1 MTSRRRDHSRI
12 DTHYGIP
19 GHRTRAKAWGEDSR
33 GVTNDAFGDGIGD
46 GDRDTRSGSV
56 TDLIDVEI
64 ELVRRKT
71 GRSHEL
77 RHHCTV
83 RLVRYDQID
92 RIEERARGILH
103 VAGHGQLLHHLYE
116 ISSH

>member
-71 GRSHEL
+71 SRYHVL
-77 RHHCTV
+77 LHHCAF
-83 RLVRYDQID
+83 RLVRYYQID
-92 RIEERARGILH
+92 RIEERARGILR